1 MRPPWL
7 CGQECGLFL
16 RLGFPGELRLP
27 SKTGKRLARQL
38 AHRSQVLSVRVRV
51 MASSRN
57 RLRWALCLTFLY
69 SSLTVHAQ
77 SHQNDAGQGA
87 QRFMEYCAACHGADG
102 KGGDKG
108 PALVGSPEISNL
120 SDSELTRIVHD
131 GTRAGMPPFAQIG
144 ETNIAAVVQYLRS
157 LENHGQPGQASTPEP
172 VTGDIEAGR
181 ALYFGKAQC
190 SSCHMMRGK
199 GGFIAG
205 SLTNYARNRAPA
217 AVLEAIT
224 NPDTPLVPSSRVAT
238 VTTKTGN
245 HLTGVMRNEDNFTL
259 ALQTEDGR
267 YHLLSR
273 SDVSDVQYTE
283 HSLMP
288 HDYGRKLSPKE
299 LNDIVSFLVV
309 EGRKPRS
316 EKSEIR

>member
-1 MRPPWL
+1 MN
-7 CGQECGLFL
+7 
-16 RLGFPGELRLP
+16 
-27 SKTGKRLARQL
+27 
-38 AHRSQVLSVRVRV
+38 
-51 MASSRN
+51 SSRI

-69 SSLTVHAQ
+69 SSLTLHAQ
-77 SHQNDAGQGA
+77 LSDAEKGA

-102 KGGDKG
+102 RGGDKG
-108 PALVGSPEISNL
+108 PALVGSSQISNL
-120 SDSELTRIVHD
+120 SDSELVRIVHD

-144 ETNIAAVVQYLRS
+144 EKNIAAVVQYLRS
-157 LENHGQPGQASTPEP
+157 LENHGKPGPASTPEP

-190 SSCHMMRGK
+190 SSCHMMKGK

-238 VTTKTGN
+238 VTTKAGN
-245 HLTGVMRNEDNFTL
+245 NLTGVMRNEDNFTL

-267 YHLLSR
+267 YHLLSKNE
-273 SDVSDVQYTE
+273 VSDVQYAD

-288 HDYGRKLSPKE
+288 HDYGTKLSSKE

-309 EGRKPRS
+309 ESRKSQS
-316 EKSEIR
+316 EKSKAR